1 MVSAQV
7 LMTMLLS
14 LCRLHQTGICAGRV
28 VFAMDIAAFVGVDP
42 AGIAADIRPLSLA
55 SVALL
60 F

>member
-1 MVSAQV
+1 
-7 LMTMLLS
+7 
-14 LCRLHQTGICAGRV
+14 V